1 MQPSVTHW
9 RQWHIFEEQSASI
22 LNETISM
29 CMTVSMK
36 AFWSIFRSSWHRII
50 NAFVTWWDK
59 WRSSTLIFK
68 DRWIN
73 VLSLPSLSFKITLQ
87 FIWHRNPKFNL
98 WSLKDVS
105 VFWEHETDGPDVLN
119 SMPSGTCWVSAETS
133 RDTAVHRK
141 QIPSERPAGIPAW
154 KVCFLTTRHM
164 G

>member
-1 MQPSVTHW
+1 MA
-9 RQWHIFEEQSASI
+9 HIWGTISQHLEWNYFHVHDSQYESI
-22 LNETISM
+22 LIY
-29 CMTVSMK
+29 
-36 AFWSIFRSSWHRII
+36 IRSSWHRII

-119 SMPSGTCWVSAETS
+119 SMPVGHVEYQLRRLVTQPYIATNTVWKACRYS
-133 RDTAVHRK
+133 RMESLLPHNTAY
-141 QIPSERPAGIPAW
+141 GLG
-154 KVCFLTTRHM
+154 LT
-164 G
+164 